1 MELKIGN
8 VRLENPYILAP
19 MAGVTDLPF
28 RLLCK
33 EMGAGL
39 ICMEMVSAKA
49 ISFHNK
55 NTEKLMEIE
64 EKERPVSMQL
74 FGSET
79 DLIAKMAAQIEER
92 PFDILDLNMGC
103 PVPKVVNNGEGSALM
118 KNPKLAG
125 FKNISGFKELLQ
137 VPDPGEWAEKTKE
150 EFEKL
155 LLECQCRRISVN
167 GINVEAIM
175 ADYFGQKLPFEAK
188 KPEEFKDA
196 IAVASIIQEMDNL
209 SEEELYVV
217 ISNDTGFREAVKEKA
232 KEPKNLI
239 VYDSLN
245 SFVEFLAMTDDLAA
259 NLKLFFDNGGAEKEI
274 IEAVKEV
281 VDNAE
286 IEIERQEFVCIDDLE
301 VVSIDDIQYEV
312 SVLDVE
318 CGIATVSVNV
328 NCIVKVWYDFTDEN
342 QSYWDKEEQGYLW
355 QTVVEL
361 EDTYSLDFD
370 MELSFDVSDWLPS
383 VEDHQKVILKECV
396 DFPTK
401 IVLEEHCL
409 IETEDVRE

>member
-1 MELKIGN
+1 
-8 VRLENPYILAP
+8 
-19 MAGVTDLPF
+19 
-28 RLLCK
+28 
-33 EMGAGL
+33 
-39 ICMEMVSAKA
+39 
-49 ISFHNK
+49 
-55 NTEKLMEIE
+55 
-64 EKERPVSMQL
+64 
-74 FGSET
+74 
-79 DLIAKMAAQIEER
+79 
-92 PFDILDLNMGC
+92 
-103 PVPKVVNNGEGSALM
+103 
-118 KNPKLAG
+118 
-125 FKNISGFKELLQ
+125 
-137 VPDPGEWAEKTKE
+137 
-150 EFEKL
+150 
-155 LLECQCRRISVN
+155 
-167 GINVEAIM
+167 
-175 ADYFGQKLPFEAK
+175 
-188 KPEEFKDA
+188 
-196 IAVASIIQEMDNL
+196 MDNL

-217 ISNDTGFREAVKEKA
+217 ISNDMGFREAVKEKA

>member
-1 MELKIGN
+1 
-8 VRLENPYILAP
+8 
-19 MAGVTDLPF
+19 
-28 RLLCK
+28 
-33 EMGAGL
+33 
-39 ICMEMVSAKA
+39 
-49 ISFHNK
+49 
-55 NTEKLMEIE
+55 
-64 EKERPVSMQL
+64 
-74 FGSET
+74 
-79 DLIAKMAAQIEER
+79 
-92 PFDILDLNMGC
+92 
-103 PVPKVVNNGEGSALM
+103 
-118 KNPKLAG
+118 
-125 FKNISGFKELLQ
+125 
-137 VPDPGEWAEKTKE
+137 
-150 EFEKL
+150 
-155 LLECQCRRISVN
+155 
-167 GINVEAIM
+167 
-175 ADYFGQKLPFEAK
+175 
-188 KPEEFKDA
+188 
-196 IAVASIIQEMDNL
+196 
-209 SEEELYVV
+209 
-217 ISNDTGFREAVKEKA
+217 
-232 KEPKNLI
+232 
-239 VYDSLN
+239 
-245 SFVEFLAMTDDLAA
+245 MTDDLAA

-301 VVSIDDIQYEV
+301 VVSIDDIQYE
-312 SVLDVE
+312 
-318 CGIATVSVNV
+318 VSVNV